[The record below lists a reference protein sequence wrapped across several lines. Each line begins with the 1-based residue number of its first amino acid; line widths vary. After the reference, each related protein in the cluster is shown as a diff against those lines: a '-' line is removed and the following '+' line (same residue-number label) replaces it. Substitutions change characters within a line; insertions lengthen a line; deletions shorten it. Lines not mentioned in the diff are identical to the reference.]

1 MKLTD
6 GNQNVMLASKS
17 GRAVRFEETQ
27 VRQMGRSAAGVRG
40 MNINVE
46 EGDRIVGMI
55 VDNPQEEDKAL
66 LVISENGFGKRSL
79 VSEFRIIKR
88 GGKGMKSMQV
98 TDKTGQVIAV
108 KNVNETD
115 DLMIT
120 TKAGIMIRMKVADI
134 RVMGRA
140 TQGVRVIKL
149 GKDDAIADVAVIS
162 LDLSLIHI

>member
-1 MKLTD
+1 
-6 GNQNVMLASKS
+6 
-17 GRAVRFEETQ
+17 
-27 VRQMGRSAAGVRG
+27 
-40 MNINVE
+40 
-46 EGDRIVGMI
+46 
-55 VDNPQEEDKAL
+55 
-66 LVISENGFGKRSL
+66 
-79 VSEFRIIKR
+79 
-88 GGKGMKSMQV
+88 MQV

-162 LDLSLIHI
+162 LDNSSSDEEE